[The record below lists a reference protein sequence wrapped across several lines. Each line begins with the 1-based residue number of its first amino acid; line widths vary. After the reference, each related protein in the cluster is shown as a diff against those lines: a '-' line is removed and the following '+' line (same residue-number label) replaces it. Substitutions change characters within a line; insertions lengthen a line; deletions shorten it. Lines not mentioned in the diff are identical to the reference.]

1 VDQLAEARQV
11 ERLDRESIEDFQLQ
25 RLRQLLRALASNPF
39 YRQKLAGAAQIDS
52 MAALARLPFTTKT
65 ELCGN
70 QLEHPPYGSNLTFAH
85 DQYIRLH
92 QTSGTS
98 GQPMRWLDTQQSW
111 DWLLECWQ
119 LIYDA
124 ADINLADRFLF
135 PFSFGPFIGFWA
147 AIEGAQTRGC
157 FTLAGGG
164 LSSHTRLEMIADHR
178 ITCICCTPTY
188 ALRLAQ
194 TAAETGFNLARS
206 TVKKLILAG
215 EPGGSI
221 TAVRSRIEA
230 AWGARVFDHSGMT
243 EIGSLSIECTHLHCQ
258 PHILETEFIAEVVS
272 VDGSD
277 PVPNGQTGE
286 LIITNL
292 GRIGSPVI
300 RYRTGDLVNKVGGQ
314 CPCGRNTE
322 RLDGGILGRID
333 DMIFIKG
340 NNLYP
345 SQIESI
351 IREHQQVSEFQLV
364 LSNRQGLTQL
374 DLEIEIHPQASTSAD
389 SIAQTIAA
397 KIRDRHHF
405 QSKVHIRPYGQLPR
419 YEMKAKR
426 LLDRRQEGTP
436 S

>member
-1 VDQLAEARQV
+1 MDQLSEIQHV
-11 ERLDRESIEDFQLQ
+11 EQLDRASIEGFQLK
-25 RLRQLLRALASNPF
+25 RVRQLLTSLISNPF
-39 YRQKLAGAAQIDS
+39 YQRKFDGIPQVDS
-52 MAALARLPFTTKT
+52 REALAKLPLTTKA

-70 QLEHPPYGSNLTFAH
+70 QMEYPPYGNDLTFAL
-85 DQYIRLH
+85 DQYKRLH

-98 GQPMRWLDTQQSW
+98 GQPMRWLDTEQSW
-111 DWLLECWQ
+111 DWILQCWQ
-119 LIYDA
+119 LIYNA
-124 ADINLADRFLF
+124 AEINLTDRLFF

-147 AIEGAQTRGC
+147 AIEGAQARGC
-157 FTLAGGG
+157 FILAGGG
-164 LSSHTRLEMIADHR
+164 LSSHARLEMIAVHR

-194 TAAETGFNLARS
+194 TAAETGLDLARS
-206 TVKKLILAG
+206 TVKALILAG
-215 EPGGSI
+215 EPGASI
-221 TAVRSRIEA
+221 PAVRNRIEA

-243 EIGSLSIECTHLHCQ
+243 EIGSMSIECTHLRCQ

-272 VDGSD
+272 VGGSD

-292 GRIGSPVI
+292 GRIGSPLI
-300 RYRTGDLVNKVGGQ
+300 RYRTGDFVKKVGGK
-314 CPCGRNTE
+314 CSCGRNTD

-351 IREHQQVSEFQLV
+351 VREHQQVVEFQLV
-364 LSNRQGLTQL
+364 LSDRQGLTQL
-374 DLEIEIHPQASTSAD
+374 DLDIEIHPKASSSAD
-389 SIAQTIAA
+389 SIAQAIAT
-397 KIRDRHHF
+397 KIHDRHHF
-405 QSKVHIRPYGQLPR
+405 HSRIRIFAYGQLPR
-419 YEMKAKR
+419 YEMKARR
-426 LLDRRQEGTP
+426 LVDRRKEGSP